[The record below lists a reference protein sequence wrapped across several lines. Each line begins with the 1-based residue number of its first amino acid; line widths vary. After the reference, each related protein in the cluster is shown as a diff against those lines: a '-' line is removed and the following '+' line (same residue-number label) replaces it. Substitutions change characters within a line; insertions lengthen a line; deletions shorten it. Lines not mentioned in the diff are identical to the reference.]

1 MHLKLVHVIL
11 SQMSDWQDQID
22 WPAKLKVKPMIHF
35 ENEEKRVRMTTN
47 VISTQNI
54 PCNVTATEMI
64 TPRVPDPLK
73 SAKNESS
80 EITVNRL

>member
-1 MHLKLVHVIL
+1 MEWT
-11 SQMSDWQDQID
+11 DRQDQID

-35 ENEEKRVRMTTN
+35 ENEEKRGRMTSLT
-47 VISTQNI
+47 SPPLKTSL
-54 PCNVTATEMI
+54 VTTTEMI